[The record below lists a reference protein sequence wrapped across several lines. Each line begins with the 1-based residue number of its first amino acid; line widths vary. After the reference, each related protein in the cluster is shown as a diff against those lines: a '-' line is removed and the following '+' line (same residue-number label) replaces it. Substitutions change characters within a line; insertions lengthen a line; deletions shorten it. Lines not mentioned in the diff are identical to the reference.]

1 MSQELRRRLPPG
13 MTLERGPEESYEA
26 YNEQAFRHFLGVERR
41 RAERAG
47 RTLLLMLV
55 DLERGPSGDVFP
67 EGVASRVF
75 AAMTSC
81 VREVDF
87 IGWYR
92 ASRVAGAVLAQG
104 ADGPGPEVS
113 EQIAGRMAAVLA
125 GRVPAQVAQ
134 RIQVRVLQLRS
145 SDSN

>member
-1 MSQELRRRLPPG
+1 MSQEMRGRLPDG
-13 MTLERGPEESYEA
+13 MTLERGPEASYEA
-26 YNEQAFRHFLGVERR
+26 YNEQAFRHFLAVERR

-47 RTLLLMLV
+47 RTLLLLLV

-67 EGVASRVF
+67 EGVAGRVF

-104 ADGPGPEVS
+104 ADGPRPDVS
-113 EQIAGRMAAVLA
+113 EQIAERMTAVLG
-125 GRVPAQVAQ
+125 GRVPAQIAK

-145 SDSN
+145 SASN